1 MTHFLRDIL
10 RQPKELRRTIDFLF
24 AEGRPPL
31 DAATAAIRSAR
42 HVYLTGIGS
51 SWHAALSAGT
61 LFSLGASPVYMQDAA
76 ELLEYATFPPDRDSD
91 RDFAKRPQHRDCEIA
106 GQAAREQSDCDRNY
120 QFCGRAAGKRST
132 NSAGDSRR
140 TGSRDFREYL
150 FDVGVGRRHS
160 R

>member
-31 DAATAAIRSAR
+31 DVAAAAIRGAR

-76 ELLEYATFPPDRDSD
+76 ELLIGVDYYPSFQT
-91 RDFAKRPQHRDCEIA
+91 IA
-106 GQAAREQSDCDRNY
+106 FLVG
-120 QFCGRAAGKRST
+120 RST
-132 NSAGDSRR
+132 QRSRWA
-140 TGSRDFREYL
+140 SRSWGCRPGPIFGFTL
-150 FDVGVGRRHS
+150 
-160 R
+160 